1 MMKILNETE
10 VIRHIQ
16 QSGDSKKL
24 QDFLAKG
31 YDFKPSMVDTRYNF
45 RFKFRYDCGNF
56 LRVFSLSILI
66 NQSIY
71 SSCWDSKKVFCW

>member
-24 QDFLAKG
+24 RDFLDKG
-31 YDFKPSMVDTRYNF
+31 YDF
-45 RFKFRYDCGNF
+45 
-56 LRVFSLSILI
+56 
-66 NQSIY
+66 
-71 SSCWDSKKVFCW
+71 